1 MRWTPEQ
8 ANSYL
13 SRFRACAE
21 CEHEQADPGPESRLQ
36 EKIETWCQEWGR
48 PYLSLRQSKRAK
60 GFIRQTWV
68 DVTIGLPGGRTLY
81 LELKSKS
88 GRMSEE
94 QEQLRLQL
102 LALGHEVHEVRSY
115 KRFLQVVE
123 G

>member
-8 ANSYL
+8 ADSYL
-13 SRFRACAE
+13 SRVRACAE
-21 CEHEQADPGPESRLQ
+21 CEQEQADDGPESRLQ
-36 EKIETWCQEWGR
+36 AKIEGWCQEWGR

-68 DVTIGLPGGRTLY
+68 DVTIAMPAGRTLY

-88 GRMSEE
+88 GRMSRE

-102 LALGHEVHEVRSY
+102 MALGHEVYEVRSY
-115 KRFLQVVE
+115 KRFLEITE